1 MASPGT
7 IVLNTFFGCIS
18 AVTIVGNLLAIA
30 VFVKDGKLR
39 STGDVYILNLAVAD
53 LTVGV
58 ISMPFTIA
66 ENVIGYW
73 PLSQTFCKAWLL
85 VDFTACS
92 ESVLSMVLISFDRYL
107 QIVKPHKHR
116 AKTFRM
122 KVVLLAIT
130 WILAFLM
137 YGPAIILWDVLTGVS
152 PIKVNR
158 CEADFPLRSA
168 AYTFAMSF
176 TEFVVPFGLLSYL
189 YAQVYWH
196 AIRWFR
202 RRPSSSDGGRGIPTE
217 LGKMFHRRLA
227 VNLTILLLVFFV
239 CWCPYMVGTM
249 VLSQC
254 ATCIDYHSI
263 AFVALDWLLW
273 TNSAINPFLYAF
285 CSPRFREGASR
296 LLPKCCRTQTTGHIS
311 PQPV

>member
-1 MASPGT
+1 MASAGT
-7 IVLNTFFGCIS
+7 IVLNTFFSCLS
-18 AVTIVGNLLAIA
+18 AVTIIGNVLAIA
-30 VFVKDGKLR
+30 VFTKDGKLR

-53 LTVGV
+53 LTVGA

-66 ENVIGYW
+66 ENVIGHW
-73 PLSQTFCKAWLL
+73 PLSQALCKAWLV

-107 QIVKPHKHR
+107 QIVRPHRHR
-116 AKTFRM
+116 AKTFRV
-122 KVVLLAIT
+122 KLALLACT
-130 WILAFLM
+130 WIIAFLM
-137 YGPAIILWDVLTGVS
+137 YGPAILLWDVFTGVN
-152 PIKVNR
+152 PIQTNR

-168 AYTFAMSF
+168 AYTFTMSF
-176 TEFVVPFGLLSYL
+176 MEFVVPLALLSYL
-189 YAQVYWH
+189 YSQVYCH

-202 RRPSSSDGGRGIPTE
+202 RRPSSADGRGTATE

-227 VNLTILLLVFFV
+227 VNLTVLLLVFFV

-249 VLSQC
+249 ILSQC
-254 ATCIDYHSI
+254 ASCIDYYSV

-273 TNSAINPFLYAF
+273 SNSAINPFLYAY
-285 CSPRFREGASR
+285 CSPRFRESVTR
-296 LLPKCCRTQTTGHIS
+296 LVSKCCGTQTAGHIS